1 MDSAIYVSLGYAGMD
16 MEKTKQFAAG
26 WATRN
31 IKG

>member
-16 MEKTKQFAAG
+16 MEEVKQFTAG
-26 WATRN
+26 WVTRN